1 MCESVDCCD
10 FFVKGWRKNTW
21 ECRAEGT
28 EWNENRTKK

>member
-1 MCESVDCCD
+1 LTVVI